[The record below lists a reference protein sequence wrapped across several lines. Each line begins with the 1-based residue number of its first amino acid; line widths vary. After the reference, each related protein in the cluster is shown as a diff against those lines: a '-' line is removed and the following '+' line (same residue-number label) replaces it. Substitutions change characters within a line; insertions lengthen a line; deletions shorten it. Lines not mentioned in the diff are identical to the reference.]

1 MAIHLIPEVEGKSRF
16 AMGQNVLIA
25 EPCELLRIGLRTIF
39 AEDQRVS
46 NIHEATTTKGL
57 ELHLRSHGVD
67 LAVVNQSLITDV
79 TSLPMGNFVVL
90 TSKLDMNILK
100 AAYKHK
106 GRGYLS
112 EQVSAELLRTVL
124 DWHEN
129 AFLVEPGLMPCI
141 MDGLFGSTFAV
152 LNEGLLTPREKEIV
166 TLLRDGLDRPTIA
179 RTLCITEM
187 TLKTHIKNIARK
199 RDNQH
204 RHTGS

>member
-1 MAIHLIPEVEGKSRF
+1 
-16 AMGQNVLIA
+16 MGQNILIA
-25 EPCELLRIGLRTIF
+25 ESCELLRIGLRTIF

-46 NIHEATTTKGL
+46 NIHEAATSNGL
-57 ELHLRSHGVD
+57 ELHLRNHEVD
-67 LAVVNQSLITDV
+67 LVVVNQSLITDV
-79 TSLPMGNFVVL
+79 TRLPRGNFVIL

-124 DWHEN
+124 DKHEN
-129 AFLVEPGLMPCI
+129 AFLVEPGLMPWV
-141 MDGLFGSTFAV
+141 MDGLLGNAFAT
-152 LNEGLLTPREKEIV
+152 LNEDLLTPREKEII

-179 RTLCITEM
+179 KTLCIAET

-199 RDNQH
+199 RDIEHQ
-204 RHTGS
+204 